1 MTSPIKP
8 PGGGPPKVPGAD
20 AQPDPRK
27 AERSEGAREAFETAL
42 EGTPKG
48 ADAAGA
54 APVDDVVADLRAGR
68 IDAAAAVEKMVQ
80 EALSAPGVAQL
91 DAAARAELEAHI
103 RQTLEDDPN
112 LAALVRDLEQGR

>member
-1 MTSPIKP
+1 MTSPIQP

-20 AQPDPRK
+20 AQPDPSK
-27 AERSEGAREAFETAL
+27 AKGTEGSREAFEATL
-42 EGTPKG
+42 DG
-48 ADAAGA
+48 ADRGSDAQAA
-54 APVDDVVADLRAGR
+54 APVDGVVADLRAGK

-103 RQTLEDDPN
+103 RHTLEDDPN
-112 LAALVRDLEQGR
+112 LAALVRDLDR

>member
-20 AQPDPRK
+20 AQQPDPSK
-27 AERSEGAREAFETAL
+27 AKGPEGSREAFEAAL
-42 EGTPKG
+42 EG
-48 ADAAGA
+48 ADRGSDAQATES
-54 APVDDVVADLRAGR
+54 VDAVVADLRAGK

-103 RQTLEDDPN
+103 RHTLEDDPN
-112 LAALVRDLEQGR
+112 LAALVRDLDR

>member
-20 AQPDPRK
+20 ARPESTK
-27 AERSEGAREAFETAL
+27 AQRSDESRQAFEAALDQTAPSA
-42 EGTPKG
+42 EAQK
-48 ADAAGA
+48 AGS
-54 APVDDVVADLRAGR
+54 VDGVVEDLRAGR
-68 IDAAAAVEKMVQ
+68 IDGAAAVDRLVQ

-103 RQTLEDDPN
+103 RHTLEDDPN
-112 LAALVRDLEQGR
+112 LAALVRDLDQGR

>member
-20 AQPDPRK
+20 AQPDPSK
-27 AERSEGAREAFETAL
+27 AKGAEGSREAFEAAL
-42 EGTPKG
+42 DG
-48 ADAAGA
+48 ADRGQDAQAA
-54 APVDDVVADLRAGR
+54 APTDAVVADLRAGR
-68 IDAAAAVEKMVQ
+68 TDAAAAVEAMVQ

-103 RQTLEDDPN
+103 RHTLEDDPH
-112 LAALVRDLEQGR
+112 LAALVRDLDTGR